1 MYADFWAEQEMNLYS
16 ALESA
21 ERAVE
26 LEESGLNLDTNAV
39 VLMKLGRYED
49 AIKTVERI
57 IEIKGK
63 QKRYIKRLAE
73 MEKKSKK

>member
-1 MYADFWAEQEMNLYS
+1 MNLYS
-16 ALESA
+16 ALEAA

-26 LEESGLNLDTNAV
+26 LDESGLNLDTKAV

-73 MEKKSKK
+73 IKAEMEKKSKK